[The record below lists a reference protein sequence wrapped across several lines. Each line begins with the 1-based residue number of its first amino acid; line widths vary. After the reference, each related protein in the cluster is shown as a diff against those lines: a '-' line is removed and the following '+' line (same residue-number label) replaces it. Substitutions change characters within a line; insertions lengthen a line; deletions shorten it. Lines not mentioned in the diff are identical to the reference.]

1 MDLHTELAANAF
13 ADVDGADGADDLGD
27 LGEGMDAPQRTRS
40 VPAYEQMFAALAAL
54 PPGKRL
60 LVRNTAAATVSSA
73 ICRLRVRYER
83 EAAGFG
89 VELPRRTLRIV
100 PAPEAQLEGEE
111 RVPLHVWFDDES
123 ANRRTKVSW
132 EVV

>member
-1 MDLHTELAANAF
+1 MDAHTELAADAF
-13 ADVDGADGADDLGD
+13 ED
-27 LGEGMDAPQRTRS
+27 LGEGREPPQR
-40 VPAYEQMFAALAAL
+40 PARAGVHEQMYAALAAL

-60 LVRNTAAATVSSA
+60 LVRNTLAATLSSA

-83 EAAGFG
+83 EAAAFG
-89 VELPRRTLRIV
+89 VEFPRRILRIV

-111 RVPLHVWFDDES
+111 RVPLHVWFDDEG
-123 ANRRTKVSW
+123 ADRRAKVSW